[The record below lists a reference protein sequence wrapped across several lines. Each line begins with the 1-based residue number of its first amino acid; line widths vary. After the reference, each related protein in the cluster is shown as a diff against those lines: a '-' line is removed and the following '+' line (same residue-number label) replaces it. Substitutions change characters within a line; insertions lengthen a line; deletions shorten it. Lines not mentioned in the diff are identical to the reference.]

1 MQVVHST
8 GNRCVQADGSR
19 SFRSHF
25 TKEKKSS
32 PLELSVSDGDIF
44 HVTDTLFGGT
54 VGLWQA
60 ARVYSA
66 NANKGEPPKGV
77 IPNQVGITFFRLKLL
92 KLRED

>member
-1 MQVVHST
+1 MHNMFS
-8 GNRCVQADGSR
+8 GNQEEVKPFSL
-19 SFRSHF
+19 FRSHF

-77 IPNQVGITFFRLKLL
+77 IPNQVSPFFFRNLL
-92 KLRED
+92 SAFLV